1 MSVGTSSTS
10 GYISGASSS
19 CTSLVTSPTSS
30 LPGTPR
36 SATPRE
42 QTPTRLVTLTPQDVN
57 NATALLHKLDAMK
70 ASDLKIELKKRNLPV
85 SGSKTALIEKLKPAL
100 EAVIAAGKKQFKQPY
115 KQIQIASG
123 GLIIL
128 KPSPNSQILTSS
140 EATKEMTPVSPGT
153 PGLMHEGT
161 PETEDS
167 SSSSLPPLV
176 LPLSGDPSLN
186 PLSLLGLLSP
196 SESVHSLGNNSEIEA
211 ILSDRRDSLH
221 SLHSTEAGD
230 FTLLMDIEQ
239 QGGVM
244 PPPAPPPP
252 PPPQDRKHD
261 KDPQPLPPPPSVLTV
276 PQCSMTPQQFLPPQ
290 QTSQQILLAKAALEA
305 QISSE
310 TKQNFAPSK
319 TTKAGP
325 KGQFIWPPV
334 SVQSPSGA
342 LITIRAVSSPDQQ
355 PPVRN
360 QETIVSSR
368 PVSQLAAVFSQS
380 QAGSLPMIDVK
391 LPQQPL
397 PPSELGLNLE
407 SLPTTLPAAN
417 SHALCDSQ
425 DTGDNVEHIIKA
437 QQQRIAELER
447 ALNERSQPQQL
458 TKDPNNPPVPG
469 AQQSQ
474 HNNTKQLL
482 AQQIMNKQQ
491 QRQPEPTAIHSQS
504 MEEVIDSLLK
514 TDGNHLYLTFKYDK
528 FIFFFLELP
537 ESVQNF
543 GVKVPEKPP
552 NPPPLPQKNSPMEF
566 PQLDLADMSFDFGLD
581 NDFESMLMD
590 QDKKM
595 NGVNKKNTD
604 DMDVDLDMDV
614 QGWLDNLVVPPN
626 PKLHS
631 DLSHQL
637 KDKKND
643 INAWSHGV

>member
-100 EAVIAAGKKQFKQPY
+100 EAVIAAGKMQFKQPY

-153 PGLMHEGT
+153 PGFMHEGT

-176 LPLSGDPSLN
+176 LPLSGDAGLN

-196 SESVHSLGNNSEIEA
+196 SESVQSLGNNSEIEA

-276 PQCSMTPQQFLPPQ
+276 PQCSLTPQQFLPPQ

-310 TKQNFAPSK
+310 TKQNFQPSK
-319 TTKAGP
+319 TMKAGP

-342 LITIRAVSSPDQQ
+342 LITIRAVTTTDQQ

-360 QETIVSSR
+360 ETIVSSR
-368 PVSQLAAVFSQS
+368 PVSQLAAVFSQT
-380 QAGSLPMIDVK
+380 QAGSRPMMDVK

-397 PPSELGLNLE
+397 PPSELGLDLE

-417 SHALCDSQ
+417 SQALCDSQ
-425 DTGDNVEHIIKA
+425 DTGDNVEDIIKA

-447 ALNERSQPQQL
+447 ALNERSQPQQFS
-458 TKDPNNPPVPG
+458 KDPNNPPAAAV
-469 AQQSQ
+469 QQML
-474 HNNTKQLL
+474 HNNTKLLL
-482 AQQIMNKQQ
+482 AQQIINKQH
-491 QRQPEPTAIHSQS
+491 QRQPEPALHSQS
-504 MEEVIDSLLK
+504 MEDVIDSLLK
-514 TDGNHLYLTFKYDK
+514 TEGNVTFIY
-528 FIFFFLELP
+528 
-537 ESVQNF
+537 
-543 GVKVPEKPP
+543 
-552 NPPPLPQKNSPMEF
+552 
-566 PQLDLADMSFDFGLD
+566 FDQTSGI
-581 NDFESMLMD
+581 
-590 QDKKM
+590 
-595 NGVNKKNTD
+595 
-604 DMDVDLDMDV
+604 
-614 QGWLDNLVVPPN
+614 NL
-626 PKLHS
+626 S
-631 DLSHQL
+631 LSRT
-637 KDKKND
+637 
-643 INAWSHGV
+643 A

>member
-10 GYISGASSS
+10 GYMSGASSS

-70 ASDLKIELKKRNLPV
+70 TNDLKIELKKRNLPI
-85 SGSKTALIEKLKPAL
+85 SGSKTALIEKLKPTL

-153 PGLMHEGT
+153 PGVMHEGT
-161 PETEDS
+161 PETDET

-176 LPLSGDPSLN
+176 LPLSGDATMN

-196 SESVHSLGNNSEIEA
+196 SESVQSLGNNSEIEA
-211 ILSDRRDSLH
+211 ILSERRDSLH

-244 PPPAPPPP
+244 PPPVPPPP
-252 PPPQDRKHD
+252 PPPQ
-261 KDPQPLPPPPSVLTV
+261 PQPLPGPPSVLSV
-276 PQCSMTPQQFLPPQ
+276 PSCSMTPQQFLPPQ

-310 TKQNFAPSK
+310 TKQNFQPSK

-342 LITIRAVSSPDQQ
+342 LITIRAVTSEHQ

-360 QETIVSSR
+360 ESIVSSR

-380 QAGSLPMIDVK
+380 QASSLASSLPLMDVK
-391 LPQQPL
+391 LPQQPV
-397 PPSELGLNLE
+397 PPAELGLNLS
-407 SLPTTLPAAN
+407 SLPATLPAAN
-417 SHALCDSQ
+417 NPQAVSDNK
-425 DTGDNVEHIIKA
+425 DTGDYVEDIIKA

-447 ALNERSQPQQL
+447 ALNERSQ
-458 TKDPNNPPVPG
+458 T
-469 AQQSQ
+469 ASQQS
-474 HNNTKQLL
+474 NTKLLL
-482 AQQIMNKQQ
+482 AQQIINKQQ
-491 QRQPEPTAIHSQS
+491 LRQPAEHSQS

-514 TDGNHLYLTFKYDK
+514 TEGKIDVYNGLSNSSCKSD
-528 FIFFFLELP
+528 LP

-543 GVKVPEKPP
+543 GVKVPDKPP
-552 NPPPLPQKNSPMEF
+552 CPPPLPQKHSPMEF

-581 NDFESMLMD
+581 NDFETMLEA
-590 QDKKM
+590 QEKKV
-595 NGVNKKNTD
+595 NGVTKKHGDNPS
-604 DMDVDLDMDV
+604 MDVDMDMDV
-614 QGWLDNLVVPPN
+614 QDWLDSLVVPPN

-631 DLSHQL
+631 DLSHQF

-643 INAWSHGV
+643 INTWTPGV

>member
-10 GYISGASSS
+10 GYMSGASSS

-70 ASDLKIELKKRNLPV
+70 TNDLKIELKKRNLPI
-85 SGSKTALIEKLKPAL
+85 SGSKTALIEKLKPTL

-153 PGLMHEGT
+153 PGVMHEGT
-161 PETEDS
+161 PETDET

-176 LPLSGDPSLN
+176 LPLSGDATMN

-196 SESVHSLGNNSEIEA
+196 SESVQSLGNNSEIEA
-211 ILSDRRDSLH
+211 ILSERRDSLH

-244 PPPAPPPP
+244 PPPVPPPP
-252 PPPQDRKHD
+252 PPPQ
-261 KDPQPLPPPPSVLTV
+261 PQPLPGPPSVLSV
-276 PQCSMTPQQFLPPQ
+276 PSCSMTPQQFLPPQ

-310 TKQNFAPSK
+310 TKQNFQPSK

-342 LITIRAVSSPDQQ
+342 LITIRAVTSEHQ

-360 QETIVSSR
+360 ESIVSSR

-380 QAGSLPMIDVK
+380 QASSLASSLPLMDVK
-391 LPQQPL
+391 LPQQPV
-397 PPSELGLNLE
+397 PPAELGLNLS
-407 SLPTTLPAAN
+407 SLPATLPAAN
-417 SHALCDSQ
+417 NPQAVSDNK
-425 DTGDNVEHIIKA
+425 DTGDYVEDIIKA

-447 ALNERSQPQQL
+447 ALNERSQ
-458 TKDPNNPPVPG
+458 T
-469 AQQSQ
+469 ASQQS
-474 HNNTKQLL
+474 NTKLLL
-482 AQQIMNKQQ
+482 AQQIINKQQ
-491 QRQPEPTAIHSQS
+491 LRQPAEHSQS

-514 TDGNHLYLTFKYDK
+514 TEGKINVDTGLYNSSCKSD
-528 FIFFFLELP
+528 LP

-543 GVKVPEKPP
+543 GVKVPDKPP
-552 NPPPLPQKNSPMEF
+552 CPPPLPQKHSPMEF

-581 NDFESMLMD
+581 NDFETMLEA
-590 QDKKM
+590 QEKKV
-595 NGVNKKNTD
+595 NGVTKKHGDNPS
-604 DMDVDLDMDV
+604 MDVDMDMDV
-614 QGWLDNLVVPPN
+614 QDWLDSLVVPPN

-631 DLSHQL
+631 DLSHQF

-643 INAWSHGV
+643 INTWTPGV

>member
-10 GYISGASSS
+10 GYMSGASSS

-70 ASDLKIELKKRNLPV
+70 TNDLKIELKKRNLPI
-85 SGSKTALIEKLKPAL
+85 SGSKTALIEKLKPTL

-153 PGLMHEGT
+153 PGVMHEGT
-161 PETEDS
+161 PETDET

-176 LPLSGDPSLN
+176 LPLSGDATMN

-196 SESVHSLGNNSEIEA
+196 SESVQSLGNNSEIEA
-211 ILSDRRDSLH
+211 ILSERRDSLH

-244 PPPAPPPP
+244 PPPVPPPP
-252 PPPQDRKHD
+252 PPPQ
-261 KDPQPLPPPPSVLTV
+261 PQPLPGPPSVLSV
-276 PQCSMTPQQFLPPQ
+276 PSCSMTPQQFLPPQ

-310 TKQNFAPSK
+310 TKQNFQPSK

-342 LITIRAVSSPDQQ
+342 LITIRAVTSEHQ

-360 QETIVSSR
+360 ESIVSSR

-380 QAGSLPMIDVK
+380 QASSLASSLPLMDVK
-391 LPQQPL
+391 LPQQPV
-397 PPSELGLNLE
+397 PPAELGLNLS
-407 SLPTTLPAAN
+407 SLPATLPAAN
-417 SHALCDSQ
+417 NPQAVSDNK
-425 DTGDNVEHIIKA
+425 DTGDYVEDIIKA

-447 ALNERSQPQQL
+447 ALNERSQ
-458 TKDPNNPPVPG
+458 T
-469 AQQSQ
+469 ASQQS
-474 HNNTKQLL
+474 NTKLLL
-482 AQQIMNKQQ
+482 AQQIINKQQ
-491 QRQPEPTAIHSQS
+491 LRQPAEHSQS

-514 TDGNHLYLTFKYDK
+514 TEGKINVDTGLSNSSCKSD
-528 FIFFFLELP
+528 LP

-543 GVKVPEKPP
+543 GVKVPDKPP
-552 NPPPLPQKNSPMEF
+552 CPPPLPQKHSPMEF

-581 NDFESMLMD
+581 NDFETMLEA
-590 QDKKM
+590 QEKKV
-595 NGVNKKNTD
+595 NGVTKKHGDNPS
-604 DMDVDLDMDV
+604 MDVDMDMDV
-614 QGWLDNLVVPPN
+614 QDWLDSLVVPPN

-631 DLSHQL
+631 DLSHQF

-643 INAWSHGV
+643 INTWTPGV

>member
-10 GYISGASSS
+10 GYMSGASSS

-70 ASDLKIELKKRNLPV
+70 TNDLKIELKKRNLPI
-85 SGSKTALIEKLKPAL
+85 SGSKTALIEKLKPTL

-153 PGLMHEGT
+153 PGVMHEGT
-161 PETEDS
+161 PETDET

-176 LPLSGDPSLN
+176 LPLSGDATMN

-196 SESVHSLGNNSEIEA
+196 SESVQSLGNNSEIEA
-211 ILSDRRDSLH
+211 ILSERRDSLH

-244 PPPAPPPP
+244 PPPVPPPP
-252 PPPQDRKHD
+252 PPPQ
-261 KDPQPLPPPPSVLTV
+261 PQPLPGPPSVLSV
-276 PQCSMTPQQFLPPQ
+276 PSCSMTPQQFLPPQ

-310 TKQNFAPSK
+310 TKQNFQPSK

-342 LITIRAVSSPDQQ
+342 LITIRAVTSEHQ

-360 QETIVSSR
+360 ESIVSSR

-380 QAGSLPMIDVK
+380 QASSLASSLPLMDVK
-391 LPQQPL
+391 LPQQPV
-397 PPSELGLNLE
+397 PPAELGLNLS
-407 SLPTTLPAAN
+407 SLPATLPAAN
-417 SHALCDSQ
+417 NPQAVSDNK
-425 DTGDNVEHIIKA
+425 DTGDYVEDIIKA

-447 ALNERSQPQQL
+447 ALNERSQ
-458 TKDPNNPPVPG
+458 T
-469 AQQSQ
+469 ASQQS
-474 HNNTKQLL
+474 NTKLLL
-482 AQQIMNKQQ
+482 AQQIINKQQ
-491 QRQPEPTAIHSQS
+491 LRQPAEHSQS

-514 TDGNHLYLTFKYDK
+514 TEGKINVDNGLSNSSSKSD
-528 FIFFFLELP
+528 LP

-543 GVKVPEKPP
+543 GVKVPDKPP
-552 NPPPLPQKNSPMEF
+552 CPPPLPQKHSPMEF

-581 NDFESMLMD
+581 NDFETMLEA
-590 QDKKM
+590 QEKKV
-595 NGVNKKNTD
+595 NGVTKKHGDNPS
-604 DMDVDLDMDV
+604 MDVDMDMDV
-614 QGWLDNLVVPPN
+614 QDWLDSLVVPPN

-631 DLSHQL
+631 DLSHQF

-643 INAWSHGV
+643 INTWTPGV

>member
-10 GYISGASSS
+10 GYMSGASSS

-70 ASDLKIELKKRNLPV
+70 TNDLKIELKKRNLPI
-85 SGSKTALIEKLKPAL
+85 SGSKTALIEKLKPTL

-153 PGLMHEGT
+153 PGVMHEGT
-161 PETEDS
+161 PETDET

-176 LPLSGDPSLN
+176 LPLSGDATMN

-196 SESVHSLGNNSEIEA
+196 SESVQSLGNNSEIEA
-211 ILSDRRDSLH
+211 ILSERRDSLH

-244 PPPAPPPP
+244 PPPVPPPP
-252 PPPQDRKHD
+252 PPPQ
-261 KDPQPLPPPPSVLTV
+261 PQPLPGPPSVLSV
-276 PQCSMTPQQFLPPQ
+276 PSCSMTPQQFLPPQ

-310 TKQNFAPSK
+310 TKQNFQPSK

-342 LITIRAVSSPDQQ
+342 LITIRAVTSEHQ

-360 QETIVSSR
+360 ESIVSSR

-380 QAGSLPMIDVK
+380 QASSLASSLPLMDVK
-391 LPQQPL
+391 LPQQPV
-397 PPSELGLNLE
+397 PPAELGLNLS
-407 SLPTTLPAAN
+407 SLPATLPAAN
-417 SHALCDSQ
+417 NPQAVSDNK
-425 DTGDNVEHIIKA
+425 DTGDYVEDIIKA

-447 ALNERSQPQQL
+447 ALNERSQ
-458 TKDPNNPPVPG
+458 T
-469 AQQSQ
+469 ASQQS
-474 HNNTKQLL
+474 NTKLLL
-482 AQQIMNKQQ
+482 AQQIINKQQ
-491 QRQPEPTAIHSQS
+491 LRQPAEHSQS

-514 TDGNHLYLTFKYDK
+514 TEGKINVDTGLSNSSSKSD
-528 FIFFFLELP
+528 LP

-543 GVKVPEKPP
+543 GVKVPDKPP
-552 NPPPLPQKNSPMEF
+552 CPPPLPQKHSPMEF

-581 NDFESMLMD
+581 NDFETMLEA
-590 QDKKM
+590 QEKKV
-595 NGVNKKNTD
+595 NGVTKKHGDNPS
-604 DMDVDLDMDV
+604 MDVDMDMDV
-614 QGWLDNLVVPPN
+614 QDWLDSLVVPPN

-631 DLSHQL
+631 DLSHQF

-643 INAWSHGV
+643 INTWTPGV